1 MQKLK
6 KMLSIVA
13 MGTMLVGGLLAL
25 PGDALANTVGNS
37 TYVGSQE
44 LGVGYGAYTGLGTQ
58 DIRITIARIIR
69 AALGLLGIVTVVIII
84 YGGFLWMTAGGND
97 EQVGKAKKWIYSGI
111 IGLVIIFAAYAL
123 TQFIF
128 NQIITATTTDTGPI
142 NSPGI

>member
-6 KMLSIVA
+6 KMLGIVA

-37 TYVGSQE
+37 TYVGSAE
-44 LGVGYGAYTGLGTQ
+44 LGVSYGAYTGLGTQ
-58 DIRITIARIIR
+58 DIRVTIARIIR

-97 EQVGKAKKWIYSGI
+97 EQVGKAKKCIYYGI

-142 NSPGI
+142 NTP

>member
-6 KMLSIVA
+6 KMLGIVA
-13 MGTMLVGGLLAL
+13 MGTLLLGGLLAL
-25 PGDALANTVGNS
+25 PGEALATS
-37 TYVGSQE
+37 TDYVGSSE
-44 LGVGYGAYTGLGTQ
+44 LGVQYGAYTGLGTQ
-58 DIRITIARIIR
+58 DVRITIARIIR

-128 NQIITATTTDTGPI
+128 NQIITAT
-142 NSPGI
+142 